1 MGEGGGDCH
10 VRSCVPRFSFSFFFT
25 KTPITKCMH
34 DSGSDPPLSNLRKMD
49 LLANSFEV
57 CETNSREADT
67 QTLVDGGG
75 IAAPAQ

>member
-1 MGEGGGDCH
+1 
-10 VRSCVPRFSFSFFFT
+10 
-25 KTPITKCMH
+25 MH